1 MVCDA
6 YKMVLHE
13 VEADQDR
20 QGRTNAEDEVSSWR
34 KERAMDRR

>member
-13 VEADQDR
+13 IEADR
-20 QGRTNAEDEVSSWR
+20 NSQGRTNAEDEVSSWI
-34 KERAMDRR
+34 KEGAMDRK